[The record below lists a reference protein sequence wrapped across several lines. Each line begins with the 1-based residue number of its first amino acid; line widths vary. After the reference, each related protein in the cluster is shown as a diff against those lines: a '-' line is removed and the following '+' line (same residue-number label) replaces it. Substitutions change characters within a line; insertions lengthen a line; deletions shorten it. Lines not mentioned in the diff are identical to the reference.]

1 MADIPVSERNDEGSA
16 AGDRRMRT
24 PALLRILAV
33 LLFVEAGALA
43 AAAVYLLI
51 ELLAETPRSYA
62 AAVAILVLTALAAV
76 WLAMVA
82 VNTLRGRPWV
92 RAAAMVWQVLQIG
105 LGIGSLQGLF
115 AREDI
120 GWFLIVPAVV
130 VIGLLFTPAVLA
142 ATRRDT

>member
-1 MADIPVSERNDEGSA
+1 MSERNDEGSA
-16 AGDRRMRT
+16 AGDRRMRA

-43 AAAVYLLI
+43 AAAVYLLV
-51 ELLAETPRSYA
+51 ELLADIPQSYA
-62 AAVAILVLTALAAV
+62 AAVAILVLTVLAAV
-76 WLAMVA
+76 WLAIVA

-105 LGIGSLQGLF
+105 LGIGSVQGLF

-142 ATRRDT
+142 ATRRDS